1 MRRLALIG
9 LLALALPAGAA
20 ADGRSL
26 YLEGCASCHGTQLQ
40 GVAPDGPRG
49 ARNIKG
55 AGPALRG
62 VGALAADFE
71 LRTGYMPL
79 RNAYDQPLPSAPS
92 YSEGQIRALVRYVGS
107 FGGPAVPAPH
117 PGRGSLAEGMHLS
130 TEDCAGCHQ
139 VAGAGGIVMN
149 RVAPALARDS
159 AAQIAEAVRLG
170 PYVMPRFDER
180 RLSARQLDSIVRYVL
195 YAQHPHDAG
204 GWSLGHLGPVPEG
217 IVAWLLAGAALLL
230 VARLIGEA
238 RRP

>member
-1 MRRLALIG
+1 MRSSVVIG

-20 ADGRSL
+20 ADGRGL
-26 YLEGCASCHGTQLQ
+26 YLAGCASCHGTQLQ
-40 GVAPDGPRG
+40 GVEPGGPRG
-49 ARNIKG
+49 ARDVKG

-62 VGALAADFE
+62 VGALAVDFE

-79 RNAYDQPLPSAPS
+79 RNAYDQPLPSPPS
-92 YSEGQIRALVRYVGS
+92 YSEQQIRALVHYVGS
-107 FGGPAVPAPH
+107 FGGPRVPAPH
-117 PGRGSLAEGMHLS
+117 PERGNLSEGMHRF
-130 TEDCAGCHQ
+130 TEDCSGCHQ

-149 RVAPALARDS
+149 RVAPALTRDS
-159 AAQIAEAVRLG
+159 AVQIAEAVRLG

-195 YAQHPHDAG
+195 YAQHPRDAG

-217 IVAWLLAGAALLL
+217 MVAWLVAGAALLL

-238 RRP
+238 RKP